1 MTTERKYK
9 VAYVRGRQQWKRI
22 IYIPTGKGYQ
32 EGGLWDTQEEAEWVA
47 QNLEWD
53 QWIDGWRVNEQGC

>member
-1 MTTERKYK
+1 MKKTYNPSYIDGKW
-9 VAYVRGRQQWKRI
+9 VI
-22 IYIPTGKGYQ
+22 IYIPTGELYQ

-53 QWIDGWRVNEQGC
+53 QWVGGWVKNKDRNN